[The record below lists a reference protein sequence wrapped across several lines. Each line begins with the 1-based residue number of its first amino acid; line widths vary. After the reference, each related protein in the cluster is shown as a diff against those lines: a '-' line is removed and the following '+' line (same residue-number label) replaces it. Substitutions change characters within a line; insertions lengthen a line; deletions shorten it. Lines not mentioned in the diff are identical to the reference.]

1 MIRVVF
7 DAAGRTLTAEGHAG
21 YAPEGQ
27 DIVCSA
33 VSALMYGAWNALS
46 DLYMHGDMTEPPDA
60 QVGDRG
66 YMRLSWQPREIPD
79 TIVRYFAD
87 AIGLVA
93 ERYHEF
99 VKFSKFNV

>member
-21 YAPEGQ
+21 YAPQGQ

-33 VSALMYGAWNALS
+33 VSALMYGCWNALS
-46 DLYMHGDMTEPPDA
+46 DLYLRGKLTQPPDA
-60 QVGDRG
+60 KVGDKG
-66 YMRLSWQPREIPD
+66 YMRIQWEQGDSADMIAG
-79 TIVRYFAD
+79 YFAD

>member
-1 MIRVVF
+1 MITVTYDAVGRV
-7 DAAGRTLTAEGHAG
+7 LTADGHAG

-46 DLYMHGDMTEPPDA
+46 DLYMRERLPYPPDA
-60 QVGDRG
+60 KVGDKG
-66 YMRLSWQPREIPD
+66 YMRLSWHPAD
-79 TIVRYFAD
+79 SADMVARYFAD

-93 ERYHEF
+93 EHYPEHVRY
-99 VKFSKFNV
+99 VACAI